1 VPPRR
6 RLGALLAVLAL
17 VGVPAIALR
26 ASCFGKTCAQ
36 SPGPVHIPF
45 CPLPDDV
52 KSLIVN
58 GFYKQRSPDVMG
70 VATGAVT
77 GGTTGSGA
85 DVPWPSTE
93 SRPDTRVPIGF
104 VGPPFAA
111 GAPVPDGTGLD
122 QIAPTIADAIGFD
135 RPHPDVRAGKAIVG
149 VARTDIG
156 SAYPSRPL
164 IVEIVWSGIGTT
176 DLQQADGAWPYLR
189 SVIDGSK
196 GSGTLD
202 GTTGSLPLDPVATLT
217 TIGTGGLP
225 SQHGVVAAYVRN
237 DDDTSP
243 AVGQVVPAWGKGS
256 PPSVIAT
263 LPDDLDHSMGGR
275 PLVGL
280 IAPDPSDRGL
290 VGGGWYQG
298 SEPDDLIYGSAD
310 PARSVETLLGRGYGH
325 DGVPDVMGI
334 VLGGSPIRTIDS
346 ETRAIVEGVQRK
358 VPLAGFAIA
367 ATGTLHTGA
376 APLDAAEIGRH
387 VDDAVSSTQKVV
399 QAIVPGGLFLDQHVL
414 ASLDVS
420 SNAVVTSMLDEK
432 TDGRK
437 VFADAFPSFA
447 VSFARYC

>member
-1 VPPRR
+1 
-6 RLGALLAVLAL
+6 
-17 VGVPAIALR
+17 VG
-26 ASCFGKTCAQ
+26 T
-36 SPGPVHIPF
+36 
-45 CPLPDDV
+45 
-52 KSLIVN
+52 
-58 GFYKQRSPDVMG
+58 
-70 VATGAVT
+70 
-77 GGTTGSGA
+77 
-85 DVPWPSTE
+85 
-93 SRPDTRVPIGF
+93 
-104 VGPPFAA
+104 
-111 GAPVPDGTGLD
+111 PVPDDTGLD
-122 QIAPTIADAIGFD
+122 QIAPTISAAIGFN
-135 RPHPDVRAGKAIVG
+135 RPHPDVRAGKAIPNVTNTHIYR
-149 VARTDIG
+149 ADA
-156 SAYPSRPL
+156 SSPL
-164 IVEIVWSGIGTT
+164 IVEIVWSGVGTR
-176 DLQQADGAWPYLR
+176 DLDRASGAWPFLR
-189 SVIDGSK
+189 SVVDGSK

-225 SQHGVVAAYVRN
+225 SQHGIVAAYVRN

-243 AVGQVVPAWGKGS
+243 QVGQVVPAWGKGS

-310 PARSVETLLGRGYGH
+310 SPRSVETFLGGGYGN
-325 DGVPDVMGI
+325 DGVPDVMGV
-334 VLGGSPIRTIDS
+334 VLGRSPIRMLDS
-346 ETRAIVEGVQRK
+346 ETRAIVEEVRRK

-367 ATGTLHTGA
+367 ATGTLQTAA
-376 APLDAAEIGRH
+376 APLDAAGIGQH

-420 SNAVVTSMLDEK
+420 SSAVVTSMLEEK
-432 TDGRK
+432 ADGRK